1 MECFLMN
8 KNIDFKILINQ
19 QNEVKVLNKNTY
31 ESIILFNKKNAED
44 LIKYLEETYININP
58 YNEIDRCQE
67 FLKGETTELQRI
79 DINSRI
85 SLMRDK
91 IIMMDNITKEKFRK
105 KITNDMRT
113 IAKSITRRFLS

>member
-91 IIMMDNITKEKFRK
+91 IIMMDNITKEKFK
-105 KITNDMRT
+105 KENN
-113 IAKSITRRFLS
+113 K